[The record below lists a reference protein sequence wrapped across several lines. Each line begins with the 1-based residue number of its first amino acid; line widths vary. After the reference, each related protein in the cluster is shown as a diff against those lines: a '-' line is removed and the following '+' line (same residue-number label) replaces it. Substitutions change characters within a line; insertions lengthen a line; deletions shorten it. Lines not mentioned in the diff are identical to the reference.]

1 MRGMP
6 LKGPLKGS
14 YKGYDKGY
22 YEGFNMGGLIIR
34 IGSSI
39 KTTREPQHTPKVT

>member
-1 MRGMP
+1 MVTIRGIMRD
-6 LKGPLKGS
+6 LIW
-14 YKGYDKGY
+14 
-22 YEGFNMGGLIIR
+22 GGLIIR